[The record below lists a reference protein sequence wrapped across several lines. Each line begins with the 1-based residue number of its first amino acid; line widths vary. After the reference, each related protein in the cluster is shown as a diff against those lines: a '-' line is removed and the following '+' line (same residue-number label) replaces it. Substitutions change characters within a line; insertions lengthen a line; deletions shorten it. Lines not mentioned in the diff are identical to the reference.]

1 MFSNLAQGEKIRYLS
16 IACGLLL
23 AVVVV
28 LVVILIVM
36 ALTKSEHMKSFY
48 LDQIAMQS
56 TDPAYVKFVGREG
69 DPLGMSMR
77 DYYLEHT
84 MNSKNLIEADYND
97 DQMYYNTTDYLQMPR
112 MYRPAPGEIF
122 PKTLSRYVNQGDN
135 VVAQDG
141 ELSSDKPI
149 IVGSKSGINKKTD
162 SVDNKFLK

>member
-1 MFSNLAQGEKIRYLS
+1 MFDNLTQGQKIGFLMLV
-16 IACGLLL
+16 CGILL
-23 AVVVV
+23 VGII
-28 LVVILIVM
+28 ILIVVL
-36 ALTKSEHMKSFY
+36 ATKSEHMKSFY

-84 MNSKNLIEADYND
+84 LNSKNLVEADYND

-141 ELSSDKPI
+141 ETSSDKPI
-149 IVGSKSGINKKTD
+149 IVGSKNGINKKTD
-162 SVDNKFLK
+162 SVDSRFLK

>member
-1 MFSNLAQGEKIRYLS
+1 MFSSLSGEGKIKYLT

-23 AVVVV
+23 AVVVALV
-28 LVVILIVM
+28 LVIVF
-36 ALTKSEHMKSFY
+36 TKSEHMKSFY

-84 MNSKNLIEADYND
+84 LNAKNLIEADYND

-135 VVAQDG
+135 VTAQDG

-162 SVDNKFLK
+162 SVDSRFLK